1 MDEDNLKKIIG
12 ELTNKLEQLESQLK
26 DLQSQ
31 QLETG
36 NNIVTL
42 IQHAETM
49 NNVTDA
55 SGMLAQHVTDLEE
68 KLNYYKK
75 NTDELKRIAKN
86 ANLYTN
92 QFRDRNKEKLISLLV
107 MEKFFKLSKQKKSS
121 VNFLT

>member
-1 MDEDNLKKIIG
+1 MNEQEILKLNERIK
-12 ELTNKLEQLESQLK
+12 ELESQVV

-55 SGMLAQHVTDLEE
+55 SGLLAEHVTDLEE
-68 KLNYYKK
+68 RLNIVV
-75 NTDELKRIAKN
+75 NWM
-86 ANLYTN
+86 
-92 QFRDRNKEKLISLLV
+92 KEEIRLRGL
-107 MEKFFKLSKQKKSS
+107 
-121 VNFLT
+121 N

>member
-1 MDEDNLKKIIG
+1 MNEQEILKLKERIK
-12 ELTNKLEQLESQLK
+12 ELESQVV

-55 SGMLAQHVTDLEE
+55 SGLLAEHVTDLEE
-68 KLNYYKK
+68 RLNIVV
-75 NTDELKRIAKN
+75 NWM
-86 ANLYTN
+86 
-92 QFRDRNKEKLISLLV
+92 KEEIRLRGL
-107 MEKFFKLSKQKKSS
+107 
-121 VNFLT
+121 N

>member
-1 MDEDNLKKIIG
+1 MMSDKDLR
-12 ELTNKLEQLESQLK
+12 LEIDSLAKRISQLESQLK

-55 SGMLAQHVTDLEE
+55 SGLLASMLP
-68 KLNYYKK
+68 N
-75 NTDELKRIAKN
+75 
-86 ANLYTN
+86 
-92 QFRDRNKEKLISLLV
+92 
-107 MEKFFKLSKQKKSS
+107 
-121 VNFLT
+121 

>member
-1 MDEDNLKKIIG
+1 MNDKLVSKKIL
-12 ELTNKLEQLESQLK
+12 ELEIKVRELENELK

-31 QLETG
+31 QFETG

-68 KLNYYKK
+68 KLNFVLSWIEKESIKK
-75 NTDELKRIAKN
+75 I
-86 ANLYTN
+86 
-92 QFRDRNKEKLISLLV
+92 
-107 MEKFFKLSKQKKSS
+107 
-121 VNFLT
+121 

>member
-1 MDEDNLKKIIG
+1 MNEQEILRLKERIK
-12 ELTNKLEQLESQLK
+12 ELESQVV

-55 SGMLAQHVTDLEE
+55 SGLLAEHVTDLEE
-68 KLNYYKK
+68 RLNIVV
-75 NTDELKRIAKN
+75 NWM
-86 ANLYTN
+86 
-92 QFRDRNKEKLISLLV
+92 KEEIRLRGL
-107 MEKFFKLSKQKKSS
+107 
-121 VNFLT
+121 N

>member
-1 MDEDNLKKIIG
+1 MMSDKDLR
-12 ELTNKLEQLESQLK
+12 LEIDSLAKRISQLESQLK

-55 SGMLAQHVTDLEE
+55 SGLLAQHVTELEE
-68 KLNYYKK
+68 KINLIYEWIQNESELN
-75 NTDELKRIAKN
+75 
-86 ANLYTN
+86 
-92 QFRDRNKEKLISLLV
+92 
-107 MEKFFKLSKQKKSS
+107 
-121 VNFLT
+121 

>member
-1 MDEDNLKKIIG
+1 MSKEDIRVEIDSLAKRIS
-12 ELTNKLEQLESQLK
+12 QLESQLK

-55 SGMLAQHVTDLEE
+55 SGLLAQHVTELEE
-68 KLNYYKK
+68 KINLIYEWIQNESKLN
-75 NTDELKRIAKN
+75 
-86 ANLYTN
+86 
-92 QFRDRNKEKLISLLV
+92 
-107 MEKFFKLSKQKKSS
+107 
-121 VNFLT
+121 

>member
-1 MDEDNLKKIIG
+1 MSDIDVR
-12 ELTNKLEQLESQLK
+12 LEIDSLAKRISQLESQLK

-55 SGMLAQHVTDLEE
+55 SGLLAQHVTELEE
-68 KLNYYKK
+68 KINLIYEWIQNESKLN
-75 NTDELKRIAKN
+75 
-86 ANLYTN
+86 
-92 QFRDRNKEKLISLLV
+92 
-107 MEKFFKLSKQKKSS
+107 
-121 VNFLT
+121 